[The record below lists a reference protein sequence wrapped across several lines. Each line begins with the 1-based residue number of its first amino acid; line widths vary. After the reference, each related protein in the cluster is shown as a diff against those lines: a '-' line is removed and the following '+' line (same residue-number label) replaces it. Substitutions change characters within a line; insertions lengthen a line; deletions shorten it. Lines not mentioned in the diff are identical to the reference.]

1 MSRDSNID
9 IYNLLS
15 CLESLVDSNLEN
27 EGLLHMIS
35 KKFCLKKPDNR
46 TSWYDYLSNK
56 KSINENQE
64 YEKGTLL
71 LGENNN
77 VGIVY
82 SSNGNLK
89 NSIIVFVNNK
99 SKITK
104 GKYNSHDFKYALLP
118 RNWFF

>member
-15 CLESLVDSNLEN
+15 CLESLVGSNLEN

-35 KKFCLKKPDNR
+35 KRFCLKKPENG
-46 TSWYDYLSNK
+46 TSWCDYLSNK
-56 KSINENQE
+56 KVINENQE

-71 LGENNN
+71 LGEDNS
-77 VGIVY
+77 VGIVH
-82 SSNGNLK
+82 SSNGCLK
-89 NSIIVFVNNK
+89 D
-99 SKITK
+99 SKIVYVNKDSNITM
-104 GKYNSHDFKYALLP
+104 GNNSQNYKYALLP